1 MIKQR
6 KNVIAVLDIGSSKI
20 LCSIAKFS
28 SSSELEVIGYSN
40 YISEGIRSGIIT
52 NLQAAT
58 ESIAQAIEEA
68 EKNSGIRVSN
78 IYVNISSNNLISHQ
92 LSAEIDVTGHEINSK
107 DMNKLLFQV
116 LDKYKDQQVSVI
128 HSFIYDYV
136 LDGNRGITNPL
147 GMYGSNL
154 SCEVNVLVTPNN
166 IIANLANCLSKC
178 QLDVNAYI
186 ASSYVS
192 GVACLTPNEMKMGV
206 VLIEIGSCCSSISIF
221 ANSQMIFTDGIPVGG
236 HHITNDIAKGLS
248 ISYEDAERIKI
259 LYGTA
264 ISTSIESKENI
275 ELAAEDEN
283 EEPNLISRA
292 ILAEII
298 RARSEEILE
307 LLEHKIVHAGFSI
320 ASNKI
325 VLTGGSA
332 NLNGLKEL
340 VGHMFSAKVRI
351 GYSKL
356 IMGLES
362 EEKNMAFAVSV
373 GMLAHISQTIK
384 AAPMGKAN
392 EGSSSKKVWQWLKD
406 NFI

>member
-28 SSSELEVIGYSN
+28 LSSELEVIGYSN
-40 YISEGIRSGIIT
+40 HISEGIRYGIIT

-68 EKNSGIRVSN
+68 EKSSGIRVGN

-92 LSAEIDVTGHEINSK
+92 LSAEIDVTGHEINSQ

-206 VLIEIGSCCSSISIF
+206 VLIEIGSGCSSISMF
-221 ANSQMIFTDGIPVGG
+221 ANSQMILTDGIPVGG

-264 ISTSIESKENI
+264 ISSSIESRENI

-283 EEPNLISRA
+283 EEPTLISRA

-307 LLEHKIVHAGFSI
+307 LLEHKIIHAGFSI

-340 VGHMFSAKVRI
+340 VGHMFSAKVRV
-351 GYSKL
+351 GYPKL

-373 GMLAHISQTIK
+373 GMLTHISQTIK
-384 AAPMGKAN
+384 AAPMRKAN